1 MRNFHNRLYK
11 KELSSYLMPEIFP
24 ESRNLKAVIEAYD
37 WTLYSLPAPQIG
49 AEPLTWTEI
58 NDLVPR
64 KEYEIG
70 RKYIL
75 LPQPDKKKPLSEMFA
90 ASRRGSIIPVFR
102 IPQGKKEFDLAA
114 SEKFPFGGY
123 DFYFLSY
130 IQFEA
135 ERVTTFGDPFLYAP
149 YSSIIHLPRER
160 TLDAFTCYFGTV
172 KIENNGFP
180 TFLRRKV
187 VLN

>member
-1 MRNFHNRLYK
+1 
-11 KELSSYLMPEIFP
+11 MPEIFP
-24 ESRNLKAVIEAYD
+24 ESRNLKAVLEAYD
-37 WTLYSLPAPQIG
+37 WTLYSLPVPQIG

-70 RKYIL
+70 QKYIL
-75 LPQPDKKKPLSEMFA
+75 LPQPDKKKPLSEA
-90 ASRRGSIIPVFR
+90 YAESRRSYIIPAFR
-102 IPQGKKEFDLAA
+102 VPQVGKEFDFAA
-114 SEKFPFGGY
+114 SEKFSFGGY
-123 DFYFLSY
+123 DFYFLSHV
-130 IQFEA
+130 QFEP
-135 ERVTTFGDPFLYAP
+135 ERVITFGDPLLYP
-149 YSSIIHLPRER
+149 PHSSVIHLPRER